1 MAEERGETPGGA
13 GRPPPAGAYG
23 EPAGRP
29 PARAPGQGPD
39 RSPAGDGG
47 NAEDTDARMA
57 ELEDRWLRSA
67 AELDNLRKRVARD
80 AERIRAEERART
92 VREWLPVV
100 DNLDLALR
108 HADAEAGAVVE
119 GVRAVRDQAV
129 AMLARLGFARHE
141 ELGVPFDP
149 VHHEAVGTVA
159 DPQVPAGT
167 VAGVVRPG
175 YGDGERQLR
184 PTAVIVATAPERP
197 EPAG

>member
-1 MAEERGETPGGA
+1 MAEERGEPPPGT
-13 GRPPPAGAYG
+13 GRPPPA
-23 EPAGRP
+23 ETLVDPLAGP
-29 PARAPGQGPD
+29 PA
-39 RSPAGDGG
+39 
-47 NAEDTDARMA
+47 EDVDAKIA
-57 ELEDRWLRSA
+57 DLEDRWLRSA

-80 AERIRAEERART
+80 AERIRSEERART
-92 VREWLPVV
+92 VREVLPVV

-108 HADAEAGAVVE
+108 HGDAEAGAVVE

-129 AMLARLGFARHE
+129 ATLARLGFERHE

-159 DPQVPAGT
+159 DPGVPAGT

-184 PTAVIVATAPERP
+184 PAAVIVAVAPDRP
-197 EPAG
+197 DEQAPPDRPGE